1 MRVNVRFNHVQVAAV
16 LAVLSVV
23 LLTATARDM
32 GLTWDEPTYIVAAER
47 YMAWFGELFTNP
59 AYALSPE
66 SVATYWTFNNEH
78 PPMDKVWS
86 GLVWLVTR
94 HLFDDLTA
102 HRLGNILLVGLLVA
116 LLYGMVA
123 GQYGFTAGVG
133 AVVALLTMPRFFFH
147 AHLAAL
153 DVPVGVM
160 IFVVISVFWLGHDRP
175 GLGWTLAL
183 GLVWGLA
190 LATKINALFVP
201 PIVLF
206 LWTLLF
212 QPRRYLFL
220 RLMFMGLMGVVF
232 LRLSWPWLYYDSAKR
247 LFAYL
252 NFMTIKHIEVEQYYF
267 GHLYVPPPW
276 HFPFVMTL
284 VVVPFSVTALWLM
297 GAWRVAK
304 HKPNQ
309 TVGSLFVFGALVSIV
324 ILATGRSQVFD
335 NERLVMPVFP
345 FLAALAGVGFAWVA
359 LRIREWA
366 GRRGRLA
373 WARPGL
379 LALGTIAFLPQVL
392 VALGLYPHLL
402 SYYSEAIG
410 GLRGAQRLRLETT
423 YWCETYAQALP
434 YLNAH
439 VPASGVLWAEC
450 PDVLAYYQLHGRL
463 RSDLQIANGPTAYTV
478 FSSVTLNKAT
488 LEQADYVLIQYR
500 QSGFYR
506 PVRRW
511 LQAREPE
518 FQKNYRGI
526 PLVAVYR
533 Q

>member
-1 MRVNVRFNHVQVAAV
+1 MLVNVRFKHIHVAIL

-23 LLTATARDM
+23 LLTTTAPAM
-32 GLTWDEPTYIVAAER
+32 GLTWDEPTYIMAAER

-59 AYALSPE
+59 ARALSPQ
-66 SVATYWTFNNEH
+66 SVTTYWTFNNEH

-102 HRLGNILLVGLLVA
+102 HRLGNMLLVGLLVA
-116 LLYGMVA
+116 FLYSIVA
-123 GQYGFTAGVG
+123 GQYGYTAGVG
-133 AVVALLTMPRFFFH
+133 AVVALMSMPRFFFH

-153 DVPVGVM
+153 DVPVTVM
-160 IFVVISVFWLGHDRP
+160 IFVVISMFWLSRDQP
-175 GLGWTLAL
+175 GFGWTLAL
-183 GLVWGLA
+183 GIVWGLA

-201 PIVLF
+201 PVVLL
-206 LWTLLF
+206 LWTVLF
-212 QPRRYLFL
+212 QPRPYLFL
-220 RLMFMGLMGVVF
+220 RLILMGLMGVA
-232 LRLSWPWLYYDSAKR
+232 LLSLSWPWLYYDSAKR
-247 LFAYL
+247 LIAYL
-252 NFMTIKHIEVEQYYF
+252 NFMTIRHTEVEQYYF
-267 GHLYVPPPW
+267 GRLYVPPPW

-284 VVVPFSVTALWLM
+284 VVVPVSVTVLWLT
-297 GAWRVAK
+297 GAWRVTRR
-304 HKPNQ
+304 KPNQ
-309 TVGSLFVFGALVSIV
+309 TLGHLFVLGALVSIG

-345 FLAALAGVGFAWVA
+345 FLAALAGIGIAWVA
-359 LRIREWA
+359 LRIREWTEQ
-366 GRRGRLA
+366 RGRLA

-379 LALGTIAFLPQVL
+379 LALGAVAFLPQVF

-410 GLRGAQRLRLETT
+410 GLPGAQRLRLETT

-439 VPASGVLWAEC
+439 VPASGVIWAEC
-450 PDVLAYYQLHGRL
+450 PDVLAYYQLHGKL
-463 RSDLQIANGPTAYTV
+463 RSDLQIAEGPTAVTV
-478 FSSVTLNKAT
+478 FSSVTLNQAT
-488 LEQADYVLIQYR
+488 MEQADYVLIQYR

-506 PVRRW
+506 AVRSW
-511 LQAREPE
+511 LNAREPDYQYE
-518 FQKNYRGI
+518 YLGI
-526 PLVAVYR
+526 PLMAVYR